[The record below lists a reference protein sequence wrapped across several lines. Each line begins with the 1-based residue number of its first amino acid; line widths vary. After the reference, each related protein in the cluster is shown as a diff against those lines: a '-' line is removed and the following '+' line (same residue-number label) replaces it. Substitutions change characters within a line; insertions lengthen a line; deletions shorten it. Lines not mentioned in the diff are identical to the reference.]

1 MRKLLPGP
9 VHAAGVE
16 LSARRQE
23 AQAAAV
29 VAAGLLVL
37 PGGQGP
43 LLASRLGAPGL
54 LLVLLGVELEV
65 FAQAAGI
72 RVLLL
77 AARHLAPVGL
87 LAKTASTVLVERA
100 AEPVFVDLLR
110 SPGIDFQLAG
120 RYDNPFCRTGSP
132 GYMGW
137 LNRFLGIDF

>member
-16 LSARRQE
+16 LSAWRQE
-23 AQAAAV
+23 AEAAAV

-43 LLASRLGAPGL
+43 LLAPRLGAPGL
-54 LLVLLGVELEV
+54 LLVLLGVELKV
-65 FAQAAGI
+65 LAQAAGV

-87 LAKTASTVLVERA
+87 LAKTASTVLVER

-132 GYMGW
+132 GYRAW